1 MKAFA
6 DLLDNLVHTPQRNG
20 KIRLLLD
27 YFDTVSNPDRGWTLA
42 VLTGELKLPSMKA
55 AMIRE
60 LIAERVDPTLFEL
73 SYEYVGDLAE
83 TVSLLWPNGSQCTDN
98 KSLSYIITEL
108 QHTNRKDIP
117 LRVADTLDGLMISE
131 RFAYLKLILGGLRVG
146 VSSRLAKVA
155 LAEFGQKPVSEIE
168 ELWFGLEAPYED
180 LFDWLEDKSPP
191 PQIDQSL
198 VFRPMMLAHPINYE
212 ELLNLHPSD
221 FVAEWKWDGIRALL
235 VADGTDRRLYSRTG
249 DDISRAFPDILESA
263 TFDGVVDGEL
273 LVAHNGIAAPFA
285 ELQKRLGRKTAT
297 KKLLAAHPAHFRAY
311 DLLFEQS
318 EDLRTASL
326 DVRRKRLERWASQRS
341 EANTDISPLV
351 PFTDWKQLADIRDG
365 TRAAGIEGLMLKRRD
380 SAYVAGRPKGPW
392 FKWKRDPLIADC
404 VLMYAQRGHG
414 KRSSYYSDYTFGCW
428 RASRAGADELVPVGK
443 AYSGFT
449 NEELV
454 ELDRWVRAHATE
466 RFGPVRAVE
475 EGLVFEVAFDAVQP
489 STRHKSG
496 LAMRFPRIHRI
507 RWDKP
512 PREADRVETLRSLID
527 PPSPER

>member
-98 KSLSYIITEL
+98 KSLSYIIIEL

-297 KKLLAAHPAHFRAY
+297 KSY
-311 DLLFEQS
+311 S
-318 EDLRTASL
+318 LRIPRISAPMISFSSKVKTYGPHHWMFAENGSNVGQASDPKPILTFHHWCPLPIGNSLPIFATA
-326 DVRRKRLERWASQRS
+326 LERPGSKDLCSKGAT
-341 EANTDISPLV
+341 APML
-351 PFTDWKQLADIRDG
+351 PAD
-365 TRAAGIEGLMLKRRD
+365 RRD
-380 SAYVAGRPKGPW
+380 LGSNGNA
-392 FKWKRDPLIADC
+392 I
-404 VLMYAQRGHG
+404 
-414 KRSSYYSDYTFGCW
+414 RSSQT
-428 RASRAGADELVPVGK
+428 
-443 AYSGFT
+443 
-449 NEELV
+449 
-454 ELDRWVRAHATE
+454 
-466 RFGPVRAVE
+466 
-475 EGLVFEVAFDAVQP
+475 AF
-489 STRHKSG
+489 
-496 LAMRFPRIHRI
+496 
-507 RWDKP
+507 
-512 PREADRVETLRSLID
+512 
-527 PPSPER
+527 